1 LALVFFTVVSAVND
15 PFPGWLDSFAG
26 PMTLSIVA
34 AKGIA
39 RTYNGD
45 PNALLDIVP
54 VDIIIKIMCSA
65 AREKAV
71 CG

>member
-1 LALVFFTVVSAVND
+1 MSALND
-15 PFPGWLDSFAG
+15 PLPGWLDSFGG
-26 PMTLSIVA
+26 PIAISMGV

-45 PNALLDIVP
+45 PNAAMDIVP
-54 VDIIIKIMCSA
+54 VDIIAKIMCSA